1 MKRKPSM
8 GRICPGLATA
18 LCGGLLA
25 CLSPQTA
32 AGTEDE
38 RPLVLQ
44 YQVSHPRNTDQV
56 SLIFRQEDVELVVN
70 KDYWQEEAM
79 PRRLGRFRA
88 DYNGKLS
95 RLKRRLERYHHRL
108 MSTVPLLSLMDI
120 PDLPPMRER
129 RPDPHAPRLSLGG
142 EEIPSRHRVYE
153 DLFGILESVW
163 DHRWRCFECASYRIE
178 GDSIVR
184 TMSPSALD
192 SFELVE
198 FLKALRKALEDLDA
212 LEPPPFNVD
221 DLFESSH
228 LGRYSVSWVSER
240 GERLECV
247 RRGHDGA
254 RMECLDSR
262 FGLFELPIPVED
274 TPPAPGS

>member
-8 GRICPGLATA
+8 GRICPSLVTA
-18 LCGGLLA
+18 LCSGLLV

-32 AGTEDE
+32 TGTEDE
-38 RPLVLQ
+38 RPMVLQ
-44 YQVSHPRNTDQV
+44 YQVSHPLNTDQI

-70 KDYWQEEAM
+70 KDYWQKEAM

-88 DYNGKLS
+88 DYNGELSLLKLMV
-95 RLKRRLERYHHRL
+95 ERYHRNFAN
-108 MSTVPLLSLMDI
+108 TVPLLSLLDV
-120 PDLPPMRER
+120 PDTPSMRER

-142 EEIPSRHRVYE
+142 EEIPSRHPYYE
-153 DLFGILESVW
+153 DIFGILESVW
-163 DHRWRCFECASYRIE
+163 DRQWSCLECASYRIE
-178 GDSIVR
+178 GDSIAR
-184 TMSPSALD
+184 TMDKYALYGLD
-192 SFELVE
+192 S
-198 FLKALRKALEDLDA
+198 
-212 LEPPPFNVD
+212 PPFNVTD

-228 LGRYSVSWVSER
+228 LGRYIVSWVSEH

-262 FGLFELPIPVED
+262 FGLFELPMPVRD
-274 TPPAPGS
+274 TPSASGS

>member
-8 GRICPGLATA
+8 GRICPSLATA

-25 CLSPQTA
+25 CLSPPTA
-32 AGTEDE
+32 TGTEDE

-44 YQVSHPRNTDQV
+44 YQVSHSLNTDQV
-56 SLIFRQEDVELVVN
+56 SLIFRQEFVELVVN
-70 KDYWQEEAM
+70 KDYWQKEAM

-88 DYNGKLS
+88 DYNGELS
-95 RLKRRLERYHHRL
+95 RLKREVGLYHDRLKR
-108 MSTVPLLSLMDI
+108 TVPLLSLLDVPDI
-120 PDLPPMRER
+120 PSMRER
-129 RPDPHAPRLSLGG
+129 GPDPHAPRLSLGG
-142 EEIPSRHRVYE
+142 EEIPSGHRVYE

-163 DHRWRCFECASYRIE
+163 DHRWRCLVCASYRIE

-192 SFELVE
+192 VFELVE
-198 FLKALRKALEDLDA
+198 FRKALEDLDA
-212 LEPPPFNVD
+212 LEPPPFKVD

-254 RMECLDSR
+254 RMECLDPR

>member
-8 GRICPGLATA
+8 GRICLGLATA
-18 LCGGLLA
+18 LCSGLLA

-44 YQVSHPRNTDQV
+44 YQVSHPRNTDQI

-70 KDYWQEEAM
+70 KDYWQEDAM

-88 DYNGKLS
+88 DYNGELSLLKLMV
-95 RLKRRLERYHHRL
+95 ERSHRHFAD
-108 MSTVPLLSLMDI
+108 TVPLLSLLDV
-120 PDLPPMRER
+120 PETPSMRER
-129 RPDPHAPRLSLGG
+129 GPDPHAPRLSLGG

-153 DLFGILESVW
+153 HLFGILESVW
-163 DHRWRCFECASYRIE
+163 DHRWRCLECASYRIE
-178 GDSIVR
+178 GNSIVR
-184 TMSPSALD
+184 TMTPSAFDALD
-192 SFELVE
+192 VLE
-198 FLKALRKALEDLDA
+198 FREALEAEDLDA
-212 LEPPPFNVD
+212 LGPPPFHFSD
-221 DLFESSH
+221 ELFESSH

-240 GERLECV
+240 GEHLECV